1 MQEDENL
8 IESDDEALLRIAQDM
23 ERAVVTENVKDCL
36 PLDAVTHG
44 AGRAH
49 YGLIF
54 TTNRSFPRHHR
65 RFVGA
70 ITAALADCLEHEPRT
85 TAATSAVHWLR
96 PAQTTIDGVR
106 RHSPREPNGSCT
118 SVRGAELVADQPIR
132 RQEAGLPALGSRQKL
147 LTTAVKTLSM
157 LVGSEES

>member
-1 MQEDENL
+1 VKLLLDEMYPARVAIGLRKHGHDVIAVQEDENL

-23 ERAVVTENVKDCL
+23 ERAVVTENVKDFL

-49 YGLIF
+49 YG
-54 TTNRSFPRHHR
+54 
-65 RFVGA
+65 
-70 ITAALADCLEHEPRT
+70 CL
-85 TAATSAVHWLR
+85 L
-96 PAQTTIDGVR
+96 
-106 RHSPREPNGSCT
+106 
-118 SVRGAELVADQPIR
+118 
-132 RQEAGLPALGSRQKL
+132 ALGSRQKL

>member
-1 MQEDENL
+1 MKLLLDEMYPASVAIGLRKRGHDVIAVQEDENL
-8 IESDDEALLRIAQDM
+8 IESDDEALFRIAQDM
-23 ERAVVTENVKDCL
+23 ERAVVTENVKDFL

-70 ITAALADCLEHEPRT
+70 ITAALADYLEHQPRT
-85 TAATSAVHWLR
+85 TAATSAVHWMR
-96 PAQTTIDGVR
+96 PAQNHR
-106 RHSPREPNGSCT
+106 
-118 SVRGAELVADQPIR
+118 
-132 RQEAGLPALGSRQKL
+132 
-147 LTTAVKTLSM
+147 
-157 LVGSEES
+157 